1 MSLIADASIGPDAVS
16 LHTASSKPHRVSVA
30 AMIAASAVVLF
41 LASSLRH
48 MLFRSG
54 AFDLGF
60 FDQAVWL
67 ISRGRE
73 PISSILGIHVLSDHA
88 SFILYPIALLYV
100 LFPSPFTLLAI
111 QAICLAGGAWPVWKI
126 SLEAGLGRN
135 RSLAMVAAYLSYPL
149 ILTANIFDFHPEV
162 IAVPA
167 LLMAILAARRDRRV
181 AFCAWIAV
189 ALACKEVLSLTVA
202 AMGLWLLLGPRKR
215 FCGLVALLGGA
226 AWFAIATQW
235 LIPHFSGDRGP
246 SGLGHYSY
254 LGSSVGQIA
263 LSVFT
268 RPGLIAHRVI
278 SLDSLTYLA
287 ILFVPVIWGIHRKK
301 CWPLLAAAPAILL
314 NLLSD
319 NDAQR
324 SPFFQYSLPA
334 LPFIFT
340 AVIETVGAERAWLSE
355 LRGTLGWS
363 AAMLAIGLLGRI
375 GKMQSTQVL
384 DWEMVHHTRT
394 AVQRIRPGG
403 RVLTTFETVP
413 HLSHRE
419 VVEYV
424 GGVVP
429 MRALMEYDYIL
440 LSTRHSSLDERERE
454 LHRVLAAA
462 MISPAF
468 HLEYAGPDVFLF
480 RRHAA
485 GALFALARE

>member
-1 MSLIADASIGPDAVS
+1 MSLIADRTNGPDS
-16 LHTASSKPHRVSVA
+16 LSMQTTSSKSHRWSVTA
-30 AMIAASAVVLF
+30 LMMASAALLF
-41 LASSLRH
+41 VASSLRH
-48 MLFRSG
+48 ILFRSG

-67 ISRGRE
+67 ISRGRV

-88 SFILYPIALLYV
+88 AFILYPIALLYV
-100 LFPSPFTLLAI
+100 VFPSPFTLLAV
-111 QAICLAGGAWPVWKI
+111 QAICLAGGAWPVWRI
-126 SLEAGLGRN
+126 ALEAGLGRN

-167 LLMAILAARRDRRV
+167 LLMAILAARQERRI

-202 AMGLWLLLGPRKR
+202 AMGLWLLLGSRKR

-226 AWFAIATQW
+226 AWFIIATQL
-235 LIPHFSGDRGP
+235 LIPYYSGERGP

-254 LGSSVGQIA
+254 LGSSVGQIV

-268 RPGLIAHRVI
+268 RPGLLVNRVI
-278 SLDSLTYLA
+278 SMDSLIYLA
-287 ILFVPVIWGIHRKK
+287 ILFVPVMWGIHRKK

-314 NLLSD
+314 NLLSE

-334 LPFIFT
+334 LPFIFA
-340 AVIETVGAERAWLSE
+340 AVIESVAAERAWLSE
-355 LRGTLGWS
+355 LRGILGWS
-363 AAMLAIGLLGRI
+363 AAMLAVGLVGRLGKI
-375 GKMQSTQVL
+375 QNTQVL

-394 AVQRIRPGG
+394 AVRRIGPGA

-429 MRALMEYDYIL
+429 MRALVEYDYIL
-440 LSTRHSSLDERERE
+440 LSTRHSSLDERDRE
-454 LHRVLAAA
+454 LDRVLAAA
-462 MISPAF
+462 VISPAF

-480 RRHAA
+480 KRSAA
-485 GALFALARE
+485 GSLRALARR